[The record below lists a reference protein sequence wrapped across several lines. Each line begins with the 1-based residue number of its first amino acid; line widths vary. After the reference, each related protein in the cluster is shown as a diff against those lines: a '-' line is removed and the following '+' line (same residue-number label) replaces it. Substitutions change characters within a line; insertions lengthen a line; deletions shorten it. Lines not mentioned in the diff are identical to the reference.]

1 MYDPSKGV
9 IAIATGYSGRK
20 YTYSKINHDL
30 LQPDTMKSTPDQMQD
45 LNTYIN
51 GKGYLKRTVMEHS
64 RSKWECNTCTLTE
77 KQWISICD
85 LLDKGFRVKDG
96 KASAKKRHLKARF
109 YNDWTHD
116 YATMYCY
123 VPDIDFQ
130 YKLVLSGELNYQ
142 PIRIAFI
149 EL

>member
-9 IAIATGYSGRK
+9 IAIATGYSGGK

-45 LNTYIN
+45 LDTYIN

-85 LLDKGFRVKDG
+85 LLDKGFRVRDG
-96 KASAKKRHLKARF
+96 KASVKKRHLKARF
-109 YNDWTHD
+109 ITIGHMN
-116 YATMYCY
+116 MPQC
-123 VPDIDFQ
+123 
-130 YKLVLSGELNYQ
+130 
-142 PIRIAFI
+142 IAMCLILIFNTNWS
-149 EL
+149 LTAN